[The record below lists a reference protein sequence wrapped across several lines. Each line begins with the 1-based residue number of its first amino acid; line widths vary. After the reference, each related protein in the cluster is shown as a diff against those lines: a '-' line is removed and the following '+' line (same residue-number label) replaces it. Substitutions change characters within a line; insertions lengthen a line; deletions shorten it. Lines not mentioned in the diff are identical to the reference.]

1 MERSTPNK
9 SFPEIKVIGVTGIS
23 EIEVGDKLGPM
34 IFDAALRQGTP
45 VQDGDVVVVTQ
56 KIVSK
61 AEGRLVNLDTVE
73 PSAHAIQ
80 LSEDI
85 GKDSRLLEL
94 ILQESRELVRVDS
107 SRGILITETK
117 HGFVCANAGIDTSNV
132 PGDNVVCLLPED
144 SDRSADVIRDDL
156 SGFLPESHIA
166 VLVSDTFGRG
176 WRNGQVDFAIGVSGM
191 EPMKDY
197 RGTYDSFMKIL
208 NVTRIAVADEMAA
221 AAEMVMGKAD
231 RIPAAIVRGVLFRPG
246 QGKSTDLIRE
256 RSKDLF
262 R

>member
-1 MERSTPNK
+1 
-9 SFPEIKVIGVTGIS
+9 
-23 EIEVGDKLGPM
+23 M

-45 VQDGDVVVVTQ
+45 VKDGDVVVVTQ

-61 AEGRLVNLDTVE
+61 AEGRLVNLDTVK

-80 LSEDI
+80 LSGDI
-85 GKDSRLLEL
+85 DKDPRLLEL

-107 SRGILITETK
+107 SRGILITETN

-144 SDRSADVIRDDL
+144 SDRSADVIRADL
-156 SGFLPESHIA
+156 SGLLSKSQIA

-191 EPMKDY
+191 ESIKDY
-197 RGTYDSFMKIL
+197 RGTYDSFMRIL
-208 NVTRIAVADEMAA
+208 NVTRIAVADEVAA
-221 AAEMVMGKAD
+221 AAEMVTGKAD
-231 RIPAAIVRGVLFRPG
+231 RIPAAIVRGLSFSPG
-246 QGKSTDLIRE
+246 LGRSTDLIRE
-256 RSKDLF
+256 KSKDLF